1 MMPGEQNCV
10 QPAIRNCIKAF
21 YSEIFQ
27 KTLIR
32 RVADEVA
39 LF

>member
-1 MMPGEQNCV
+1 MPGEQNCV
-10 QPAIRNCIKAF
+10 QPAIRNCIKAV
-21 YSEIFQ
+21 YNEIFQ

-39 LF
+39 LLF